1 MALEEVEATNDID
14 ESYEDNLQEEVEGNN
29 DIENFEAKSRE
40 RKKLRVLSNEER
52 MSIYH
57 ELLQKSVDGQLRKGA
72 TNEVASSN
80 SVPIRT
86 VQRI

>member
-29 DIENFEAKSRE
+29 DIVYVAENFEAESRE

-80 SVPIRT
+80 SVRFL
-86 VQRI
+86 